1 MRPFFY
7 VKDNEFVPQS
17 QPYQEFTFNG
27 ILIYEVIRIVEGKI
41 LFLEDHLERFRNS
54 LQKAQLETDPLTDTV
69 IFERIKRLIQT
80 NKLENGNIKFLLNKD
95 LEGNVTFY
103 AHEIPHYYPGEK
115 EYQEGIK
122 LMLFEAERTN
132 PSIKQLHS
140 NLKERVDAAIK
151 ENGAF
156 EALLVHP
163 NGYITEGSK
172 SNFFIIKDNMV
183 YTAPAE
189 DVLPGVT
196 RKKLM
201 NLFQKHGITYVEARI
216 LPKDIH
222 TFEAAFVSGT
232 SPKVLPAK
240 TIDQIEF
247 NPKHQLLLQIMHL
260 YNTEIGNY
268 LKKTVKIV

>member
-17 QPYQEFTFNG
+17 EPYQEFTFYG
-27 ILIYEVIRIVEGKI
+27 TVIYEVIRIIEGKI

-54 LQKAQLETDPLTDTV
+54 LQKAQLDTFPLSDEN
-69 IFERIKRLIQT
+69 IFERVKGLIRT

-95 LEGNVTFY
+95 LQENITFY

-122 LMLFEAERTN
+122 LILFEAERTN

-140 NLKERVDAAIK
+140 NLKERVDDAIK
-151 ENGAF
+151 KNEAF

-163 NGYITEGSK
+163 NGNITEGSK
-172 SNFFIIKDNMV
+172 SNFFIIKNSKV

-196 RKKLM
+196 RKKLLE
-201 NLFQKHGITYVEARI
+201 LFRKYSITCIETRTTPVD
-216 LPKDIH
+216 LH
-222 TFEAAFVSGT
+222 TFEAAFISGT
-232 SPKVLPAK
+232 SPKVLPVKA
-240 TIDQIEF
+240 IDQFIYSP
-247 NPKHQLLLQIMHL
+247 NHPLLAQIMNL
-260 YNTEIGNY
+260 YNTEIADY
-268 LKKTVKIV
+268 LKHTVKIL